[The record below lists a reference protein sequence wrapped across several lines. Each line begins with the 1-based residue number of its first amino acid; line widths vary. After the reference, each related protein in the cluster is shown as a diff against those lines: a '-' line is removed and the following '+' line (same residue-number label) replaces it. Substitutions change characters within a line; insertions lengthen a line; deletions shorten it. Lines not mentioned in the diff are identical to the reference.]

1 MMRKLSIVAV
11 VLSTLLWGC
20 ATQNKKVGISH
31 VNKVKVEGIPEIKR
45 TPPLYASSGSIWV
58 DSSFYTDLKARRVGD
73 IVTIIVKE
81 QARSKDSGVVESKKD
96 SSFKTIIK
104 TLFGIKDEVSDI
116 TGLKDPTNLLDLSS
130 SYSYKG
136 SGKTEQSSVL
146 ETKITAVVTQVLPN
160 GNLVIEGKR
169 TILVNGERKI
179 IGIRGVV
186 RPYDIAPDNTISSEY
201 IANAEIVYEGKGV
214 VSKSQSPLLFT
225 RLLLWLWPLF

>member
-1 MMRKLSIVAV
+1 MKAFFSLGLVFM
-11 VLSTLLWGC
+11 VLLGC
-20 ATQNKKVGISH
+20 ATHTGRVGLETTKTEASIGKIPNKPV
-31 VNKVKVEGIPEIKR
+31 
-45 TPPLYASSGSIWV
+45 YASSGSLWV
-58 DSSFYTDLKARRVGD
+58 DNSLYTDLKARKVGD

-81 QARSKDSGVVESKKD
+81 SAKSKDTGSVESKKD
-96 SSFKTIIK
+96 ISFKSIIK
-104 TLFGIKDEVSDI
+104 NLFGLKDEVANI

-136 SGKTEQSSVL
+136 SGKNEQSSVL

-179 IGIRGVV
+179 VGVRGIV
-186 RPYDIAPDNTISSEY
+186 RPYDISPDNTISSEY

>member
-1 MMRKLSIVAV
+1 MKKSVAV
-11 VLSTLLWGC
+11 AVMAVFLAGC
-20 ATQNKKVGISH
+20 AAQNRNVGVTQIKKPR
-31 VNKVKVEGIPEIKR
+31 VEGIPKVKKS
-45 TPPLYASSGSIWV
+45 PPMYASAGSIWV
-58 DSSFYTDLKARRVGD
+58 DSSFYRDLRAKKVGD
-73 IVTIIVKE
+73 IVTIIVRE
-81 QARSKDSGVVESKKD
+81 RARSRDSGSVESKKD

-104 TLFGIKDEVSDI
+104 SLFGIKDEVSDI

-136 SGKTEQSSVL
+136 SGKSEQSSYL

-179 IGIRGVV
+179 VGIRGVV
-186 RPYDIAPDNTISSEY
+186 RPYDIAPDNTVSSEY